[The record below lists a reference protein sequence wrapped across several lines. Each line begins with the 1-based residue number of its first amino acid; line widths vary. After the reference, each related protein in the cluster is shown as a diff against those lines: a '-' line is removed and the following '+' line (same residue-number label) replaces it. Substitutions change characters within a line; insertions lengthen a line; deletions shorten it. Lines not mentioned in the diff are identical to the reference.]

1 MGQKTHPKGFRLVT
15 TQNHLSTW
23 YGNKF
28 LYSNLIKEDYLIRS
42 KIDAFFSEILSI
54 SKIEINRINQDTD
67 TTEYVTITLHA
78 LFPRA
83 KEMYRKVTKYFA
95 ENVEGNDSKIVGN
108 LTNSKGNLKN
118 FTTLLLKRNI
128 RNFIRFFQMKT
139 KKNFFLNIK
148 FIKNPFEDARL
159 IAKFI
164 ADQLEKR
171 TPFRRAVKQTIKKV
185 QRTEMKGVKV
195 QVSGRLNGIEIA
207 RSEWKRDGR
216 VPLHTL
222 QANIDYTHQRAETIY
237 GVIGI
242 KVWLF
247 VGEEQEKKG

>member
-1 MGQKTHPKGFRLVT
+1 
-15 TQNHLSTW
+15 
-23 YGNKF
+23 
-28 LYSNLIKEDYLIRS
+28 
-42 KIDAFFSEILSI
+42 
-54 SKIEINRINQDTD
+54 
-67 TTEYVTITLHA
+67 
-78 LFPRA
+78 
-83 KEMYRKVTKYFA
+83 MYRKVTKYFA

-128 RNFIRFFQMKT
+128 RNFIRFFQTKT

-247 VGEEQEKKG
+247 VGEEKEKKE